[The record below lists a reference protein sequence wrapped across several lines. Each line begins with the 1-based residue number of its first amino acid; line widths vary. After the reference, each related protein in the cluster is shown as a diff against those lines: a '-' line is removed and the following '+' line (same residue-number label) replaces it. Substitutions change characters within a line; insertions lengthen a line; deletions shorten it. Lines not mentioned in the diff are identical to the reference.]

1 MLPLKQRYILTK
13 NNRLRLRYIA
23 FVCALLFTTG
33 AASYKHIEWPEVTAF
48 SRTDQSA
55 QQDMALVNKQL
66 PVTNALTEIKNHI
79 AQATQSILPR
89 SSARDTEHAAAEA
102 TMDAQQS
109 SASNIPAPHI
119 VSPDLRQVALATKK
133 PAKPKQQDL
142 KLAVGDTMSELL
154 QDAGVSVRDSIL
166 AIRAM
171 SEHVEPRRLKAGQ
184 QVNIQ
189 TSLNDKGETILDN
202 MTVPVNVAK
211 AVVVER
217 ESKDAANYDAHIN
230 EKDVFQTSY
239 AKDLTI
245 DTSLYASAARV
256 GVPAQIIAE
265 LIRVY
270 SWDVDFQRDIRS
282 GDALKVMYSAQET
295 EDGEFAGYGDI
306 AYASLTIGG
315 KERPIYRYETKG
327 GDVDYFDPDGRSIR
341 KTLMKTPVD
350 GARLSSGFGMRHHPV
365 LGYNKMHKGTDF
377 AAPTGTPIYAAGDGT
392 VEYAGRKGGYG
403 NYVRIR
409 HNGTLK
415 TAYAH
420 MHKFAKGISSGTRV
434 DQGQVIGYIGTTGR
448 STGPHLHYEV
458 LENNVQV
465 NPSRIDLPV
474 GDALKGQEYARFKA
488 LVGATDQEYASLLEG
503 LTVASSKAATK
514 DLNLQ

>member
-1 MLPLKQRYILTK
+1 MLPLKHRYILTK
-13 NNRLRLRYIA
+13 NNRLRLRYVA
-23 FVCALLFTTG
+23 SVCALLFTTG
-33 AASYKHIEWPEVTAF
+33 AASYKHIEWPEVPAF
-48 SRTDQSA
+48 SVASQSA
-55 QQDMALVNKQL
+55 DEETVLMNGQL
-66 PVTNALTEIKNHI
+66 PVARALAEIKDNI
-79 AQATQSILPR
+79 TQATQNILPL
-89 SSARDTEHAAAEA
+89 SPALSEQPDLETASA
-102 TMDAQQS
+102 DAQNAVS
-109 SASNIPAPHI
+109 EGIPAPHI
-119 VSPDLRQVALATKK
+119 VSPDLRQVALATRK
-133 PAKPKQQDL
+133 PAEPKQQEL
-142 KLAVGDTMSELL
+142 KLGAGDTMSELL

-189 TSLNDKGETILDN
+189 TSLNAEGETVLDS
-202 MTVPVNVAK
+202 MSVPVNVAK
-211 AVVVER
+211 AVIVER
-217 ESKDAANYDAHIN
+217 ESKEAANYDAHID

-327 GDVDYFDPDGRSIR
+327 GDVDYFDADGRSIR

-392 VEYAGRKGGYG
+392 VEYAGRKGAYG

-434 DQGQVIGYIGTTGR
+434 EQGEVIGYIGTTGR

-465 NPSRIDLPV
+465 NPNRVDLPV
-474 GDALKGQEYARFKA
+474 GETLKGEEYARFKA
-488 LVGATDQEYASLLEG
+488 LVGVTDQEYVSLIEG
-503 LTVASSKAATK
+503 LTLASNKAAVK